1 MNLQEQISRI
11 QSMMG
16 LIIEDEQKIY
26 ESKPIV
32 FVGTAGAGKS
42 TTAKAVAKKLGI
54 PHIDVDEMEGS
65 IEYEELCKGEPGVE
79 VNITRTE
86 DGHNYG
92 STNDAYKRCV
102 LSKLLQKYGNT
113 KVVLDIGG
121 DSIKN
126 PDLLNNLPNLFVFG
140 LPSSP
145 ENDKPYIQFLKQS
158 RKDRAEKM
166 GQSNLEAG
174 IKDDDIQQSINSVRE
189 FYRGKQNIN
198 PFTENG
204 QRKTTEELVDEI
216 ITKLT

>member
-1 MNLQEQISRI
+1 
-11 QSMMG
+11 
-16 LIIEDEQKIY
+16 
-26 ESKPIV
+26 
-32 FVGTAGAGKS
+32 
-42 TTAKAVAKKLGI
+42 
-54 PHIDVDEMEGS
+54 MEGS

-166 GQSNLEAG
+166 GQSNLEDG

-204 QRKTTEELVDEI
+204 QRKTTEELIDEI
-216 ITKLT
+216 IIKLT

>member
-1 MNLQEQISRI
+1 
-11 QSMMG
+11 MMG
-16 LIIEDEQKIY
+16 LLTEEEKSY

-32 FVGTAGAGKS
+32 FIGTAGSGKS
-42 TTAKAVAKKLGI
+42 TTAEALSKKLGI
-54 PHIDVDEMEGS
+54 PRIDVDKMEGS
-65 IEYEELCKGEPGVE
+65 EEYENLCKDEPGVE

-92 STNDAYKRCV
+92 ESNDEYKRCV
-102 LSKLLQKYGNT
+102 LTKLLDKYGNE
-113 KVVLDIGG
+113 KVIFDIGG

-166 GQSNLEAG
+166 GQSNLEDG

>member
-1 MNLQEQISRI
+1 
-11 QSMMG
+11 
-16 LIIEDEQKIY
+16 
-26 ESKPIV
+26 
-32 FVGTAGAGKS
+32 
-42 TTAKAVAKKLGI
+42 
-54 PHIDVDEMEGS
+54 
-65 IEYEELCKGEPGVE
+65 
-79 VNITRTE
+79 
-86 DGHNYG
+86 
-92 STNDAYKRCV
+92 
-102 LSKLLQKYGNT
+102 LLQKYGNT

-126 PDLLNNLPNLFVFG
+126 PDLLDKLPNLFVFG

-145 ENDKPYIQFLKQS
+145 ENDEPYIQFLKQS

-166 GQSNLEAG
+166 GQSNLEDG

-216 ITKLT
+216 IIKLT